1 MDTDSS
7 SFSQVVFNN
16 VEKSYFPGQSVRCAY
31 TITAALQPNI
41 KDWIGI
47 FKVGWS
53 TTRDYYTFLWAP
65 LPSNHEKKTQAQQEV
80 VFEAYYLPKEDGEF
94 YQFCYVDSRGLIR
107 GASTPFRFQGAP
119 ESSLESDLLVVTTQE
134 QVEEIEKVVEEL
146 RRENRQQGE
155 TIIFLKRELE
165 DRLLELRKTEESV
178 EKLGSD
184 VSKLQQKGE
193 EEKQSREAVLTQLRE
208 METRLAGAE
217 EQGLESIR
225 EKEVKEIGTKNRSH
239 TKRCFSGLEE
249 LQQTLTAVRDS
260 QDKVIAKARQLRA
273 ENEELKKRSSQAEE
287 ELDKLRESLV
297 KLERGKTQAES
308 ELKKLQDWSQLLQF
322 DLENAQRENVKL
334 AGELRNARAAV
345 ESLRE
350 LRSKNEELRRALEE
364 EKKENTEM
372 QARCRELELQ
382 VQEAR
387 ALASSE
393 AQRAG
398 RTLEEVT
405 SVRLSH
411 EREVAEHQER
421 EAQLQCWKREFE
433 VMKERL
439 EKTEVLPFVDCL
451 LL

>member
-225 EKEVKEIGTKNRSH
+225 EKE
-239 TKRCFSGLEE
+239 E